1 MTDSGFVD
9 IDEGRIE
16 IRRIAG
22 PGPELVMLHEGL
34 GSVAMWRDFPDS
46 LAAATGRGVLVFSRF
61 GYGRSDP
68 VSLPRPLSYMHHEG
82 LTVLPKL
89 LDACDVGDC
98 VPVGHSDGASIAIIH
113 AGGVRDPRVKGLAL
127 MAPHVFNEPVC
138 VASIEKAREAWSATD
153 LRSRLAR
160 YHGDNVDCAFRG
172 WNEAWLYPG
181 FLDWNIEEYLPGIA
195 VPTLV
200 IQGEDDEYGTLRQ
213 VEAIRDGIPGEVA
226 VEILAA
232 CRHSPH
238 RDSPEATLAAI
249 CALVDRVEPVR
260 EGDPR

>member
-16 IRRIAG
+16 TRRISG
-22 PGPELVMLHEGL
+22 PGPQLVMLHEGL
-34 GSVAMWRDFPDS
+34 GSVAMWRDFPDR
-46 LAAATGRGVLVFSRF
+46 LADATGRGVLVYSRF
-61 GYGRSDP
+61 GYGSSDP
-68 VSLPRPLSYMHHEG
+68 VPLPRPLTYMHHEG

-89 LDACDVGDC
+89 LDVCDVGDC
-98 VPVGHSDGASIAIIH
+98 ILVGHSDGASIAIIH
-113 AGGVRDPRVKGLAL
+113 TGGDRDPRVRGLVL

-153 LRSRLAR
+153 LRARLAR

-172 WNEAWLYPG
+172 WNDAWLDPG
-181 FLDWNIEEYLPGIA
+181 FIDWNIEEYLSGIA

-213 VEAIRDGIPGEVA
+213 VDAIRDGITGEVA
-226 VEILAA
+226 VEVLAD

-238 RDSPEATLAAI
+238 RDRPEATLAAI
-249 CALVDRVEPVR
+249 CTLVDRVKPVR
-260 EGDPR
+260 EDENR